1 MPRRDSRDTQRP
13 VTLSRLLGVAVITGE
28 KTGNHQENSRPQDPV
43 KRYAGSHGCIR
54 LSNFYMPIARPHA
67 SHLFFRIF

>member
-1 MPRRDSRDTQRP
+1 MPRRDFPRHTA
-13 VTLSRLLGVAVITGE
+13 TGYLSRLLGVAVITGE